1 MAEIL
6 NSESHYFNSNNSIII
21 NTNNFKSNDLEL
33 FLDYSEQSQPSF
45 YYKNEFNLGKVNDFE
60 FSPNIDDFPSDD
72 ETNDQTFISES
83 DFGDLFNYFDEPS
96 ILINERDDDDDIFNC
111 RFQEEIQLKADN
123 RKVIRK
129 KKIKKRNNAVV
140 LFKSI
145 KDKIEFFDEIA
156 RKENDNKKN
165 DSIKKCPPI
174 KSICSPPPT
183 INRKKN
189 TKATILK
196 EAEELWKLSMFKVS
210 ILNALLMIDYLPKCI
225 KQNQLN
231 LNPTS
236 LDLVDFYQ
244 KPNMFANKNDIF
256 YSFDFFSLL
265 KYQELYG
272 VKVALTK
279 NQSKIIFSNNF
290 FLSSNFSHQK
300 MNYKKIMINQIHY
313 QSINYVFKHLY
324 NV

>member
-1 MAEIL
+1 MDVEML
-6 NSESHYFNSNNSIII
+6 NSESHYFNLNNSITI

-33 FLDYSEQSQPSF
+33 FLDYSEKSQPSF
-45 YYKNEFNLGKVNDFE
+45 YYKNEFNLGKVDDFE
-60 FSPNIDDFPSDD
+60 FSSNNDFSSDD
-72 ETNDQTFISES
+72 ELSEPTFISES

-96 ILINERDDDDDIFNC
+96 ILINEQDDDDDVFNN
-111 RFQEEIQLKADN
+111 RIQEEIQSDN

-140 LFKSI
+140 LFNSI

-156 RKENDNKKN
+156 RKENHKKI
-165 DSIKKCPPI
+165 DSIKKVEILPI

-189 TKATILK
+189 NKAKILK
-196 EAEELWKLSMFKVS
+196 EAEELWKLSFFKAS
-210 ILNALLMIDYLPKCI
+210 ILNALLMIDYLPKSI
-225 KQNQLN
+225 KQNQLH

-244 KPNMFANKNDIF
+244 KPNILANKNDIF

-272 VKVALTK
+272 NKVAT
-279 NQSKIIFSNNF
+279 
-290 FLSSNFSHQK
+290 
-300 MNYKKIMINQIHY
+300 NY
-313 QSINYVFKHLY
+313 
-324 NV
+324 

>member
-6 NSESHYFNSNNSIII
+6 NSESHYFNANNSIII

-45 YYKNEFNLGKVNDFE
+45 YYKNEFNLGKVNDLE
-60 FSPNIDDFPSDD
+60 FSPNISFPSDD

-96 ILINERDDDDDIFNC
+96 ILMNEDDDDDIFNC
-111 RFQEEIQLKADN
+111 RLPGEIQLKPDN

-140 LFKSI
+140 LFNSI

-156 RKENDNKKN
+156 RKENDDKKI
-165 DSIKKCPPI
+165 DSIKKIPTI

-189 TKATILK
+189 TKAMILK

-231 LNPTS
+231 LNPTK

-244 KPNMFANKNDIF
+244 KPNMLANKNDIF

-272 VKVALTK
+272 VKVPLTV
-279 NQSKIIFSNNF
+279 NQSKTRFSNNF
-290 FLSSNFSHQK
+290 SILSISATRK
-300 MNYKKIMINQIHY
+300 
-313 QSINYVFKHLY
+313 
-324 NV
+324 

>member
-1 MAEIL
+1 ML
-6 NSESHYFNSNNSIII
+6 NSESHYLNSNNSITI

-33 FLDYSEQSQPSF
+33 FLEYSEKSQPSF

-60 FSPNIDDFPSDD
+60 FSSNIDFSSED
-72 ETNDQTFISES
+72 ELNDQTFISES

-96 ILINERDDDDDIFNC
+96 ILINEQEDDDDNFNY

-156 RKENDNKKN
+156 RKENHKKI
-165 DSIKKCPPI
+165 DSIKKVEILPV

-183 INRKKN
+183 INRKKIN
-189 TKATILK
+189 KAKILK
-196 EAEELWKLSMFKVS
+196 EAEELWKLSIFKVS
-210 ILNALLMIDYLPKCI
+210 ILNALLMIDYLPKSI

-244 KPNMFANKNDIF
+244 KPNMIANKNDFF

-272 VKVALTK
+272 NKVAT
-279 NQSKIIFSNNF
+279 
-290 FLSSNFSHQK
+290 
-300 MNYKKIMINQIHY
+300 NY
-313 QSINYVFKHLY
+313 
-324 NV
+324 